1 MFRSRTVKY
10 VPSGAASLAAILAL
24 TVAVA
29 GPSAAGEW
37 KGQVTDK
44 DGVSTIANPAEPME
58 APATI
63 KLQENWRIGGDTDAE
78 NEFFGVISRITTD
91 KSGNIYLLDSQLN
104 EVMIFAPDGSYVNT
118 IGREGEG
125 PGEFR
130 RPQDMFFLPDGNL
143 GVVQLAPGRIV
154 LLTPDGEPAGDFPL
168 AAVAAGDTRILVGGQ
183 LMGDHIALV
192 LQENKMQE
200 GKIDIVRSLAVF
212 DAKGSELKR
221 LHSDTRTIDFANAV
235 MDEKAWSTFD
245 RRWATGMDGAMFAVT
260 QFPDYEIRVWDKDGN
275 PEHVITRAYTHLKR
289 DQAEM
294 DRIKG
299 IFEAFT
305 RQIPNSKVAV
315 SDFDQDIQTLYPRDD
330 GTLWVLSAKGSRK
343 RPQGSLG
350 TFDVFNREGHFVREV
365 TLMGEGDPFQDGYF
379 LVGDRMYV
387 VTGFLDAAIAAQGG
401 GAEDSEDAEAEPMAV
416 ICYQLGML
424 EAGME

>member
-1 MFRSRTVKY
+1 
-10 VPSGAASLAAILAL
+10 
-24 TVAVA
+24 
-29 GPSAAGEW
+29 
-37 KGQVTDK
+37 
-44 DGVSTIANPAEPME
+44 
-58 APATI
+58 
-63 KLQENWRIGGDTDAE
+63 
-78 NEFFGVISRITTD
+78 
-91 KSGNIYLLDSQLN
+91 
-104 EVMIFAPDGSYVNT
+104 
-118 IGREGEG
+118 
-125 PGEFR
+125 
-130 RPQDMFFLPDGNL
+130 
-143 GVVQLAPGRIV
+143 
-154 LLTPDGEPAGDFPL
+154 
-168 AAVAAGDTRILVGGQ
+168 
-183 LMGDHIALV
+183 V